1 MEDTSNWPVK
11 NDVAIILGISPRTV
25 ERYCETGKLRT
36 AKRLVPGRKALVI
49 VHPDDVAALEAQTLK
64 PHPAPGKKRARK
76 SSPTGPVPD
85 TTYITRDQAAH
96 VLGLPR
102 SFVDELVSTGR
113 IPSMKRGQ
121 RVFVYRPVLE
131 KLHPGHFA
139 GQDGIEVALPPSQAQ
154 ARLTHLDDDNGE
166 PSAPNGHTLE
176 YRPVEE
182 M

>member
-1 MEDTSNWPVK
+1 MEDTSTWPVK
-11 NDVAIILGISPRTV
+11 NDVATTLGISPRTV

-49 VHPDDVAALEAQTLK
+49 VHPEDVAALEAQTLK
-64 PHPAPGKKRARK
+64 PQPAPGKKRARK
-76 SSPTGPVPD
+76 PNPAGLVPD

-102 SFVDELVSTGR
+102 SFVDELVATGR

-139 GQDGIEVALPPSQAQ
+139 GQDGIEVALPPIQPQ
-154 ARLTHLDDDNGE
+154 ARLTHEGEGKDE
-166 PSAPNGHTLE
+166 PSVMNGRTQE
-176 YRPVEE
+176 YGTVEE